1 MVYFYVI
8 LNQFSEFLAIFT
20 PHFMINYV
28 NGQIAE
34 LNPALAVIETNGVG
48 YGLFISL
55 NTYSQ
60 IQGKTNAKLYIESVY
75 IRDDNPKYF
84 GFADIEERELFQK
97 LISVSG
103 VGGSSALL
111 MLSSLTAPEIA
122 GAINTANVALL
133 KSVKGIGEKT
143 AQRIVVDLKGKM
155 GKHEGGISQI
165 LSNSYNKNK
174 DEALMALVTLGFQKL
189 AAEKAI
195 EKSIK
200 QQGVSTDNVEQL
212 IKSALK
218 NM

>member
-1 MVYFYVI
+1 
-8 LNQFSEFLAIFT
+8 
-20 PHFMINYV
+20 MINYL

-34 LNPALAVIETNGVG
+34 LNPAQAVIECNGVG
-48 YGLFISL
+48 YGLLISL
-55 NTYSQ
+55 NTYTQ
-60 IQGKTNAKLYIESVY
+60 LQGKTTTKLFTESVY
-75 IRDDNPKYF
+75 IRDDNPKHF
-84 GFADIEERELFQK
+84 GFADTEERELFRK

-103 VGGSSALL
+103 VGGNSALL

-122 GAINTANVALL
+122 GAINTANVAML

-165 LSNSYNKNK
+165 LNTSYNKNK

-200 QQGVSTDNVEQL
+200 QLGVSTDNVEQL

>member
-1 MVYFYVI
+1 
-8 LNQFSEFLAIFT
+8 
-20 PHFMINYV
+20 MINYV

-34 LNPALAVIETNGVG
+34 LNPAHVVIECHGVG
-48 YGLFISL
+48 YGLYISL
-55 NTYSQ
+55 NTFTQ
-60 IQGKTNAKLYIESVY
+60 IQGKTTAKLYTESVY
-75 IRDDNPKYF
+75 VRDDNPKYF
-84 GFADIEERELFQK
+84 GFAEAEERELFQK

-103 VGGSSALL
+103 VGGSSTML
-111 MLSSLTAPEIA
+111 MLSSLSAGEIA

-165 LSNSYNKNK
+165 LANSYNKNK
-174 DEALMALVTLGFQKL
+174 EEALMALVTLGFQKL

-200 QQGVSTDNVEQL
+200 QQGVTTDNVELL